1 MNEDYTGLPAT
12 VGPYMV
18 RERDVC
24 GRSRVTVA
32 APTDGADRV
41 VWDQW
46 EERDG
51 TRGGLLFRARLLA
64 SQLNEHL
71 GVSA

>member
-12 VGPYMV
+12 VGPYRL
-18 RERDVC
+18 RESTV
-24 GRSRVTVA
+24 GGSIRVTVF

-41 VWDQW
+41 VWEQQ
-46 EERDG
+46 DG
-51 TRGGLLFRARLLA
+51 TRGELLFRARLVA
-64 SQLNEHL
+64 DELNKHL